1 MILSRLWWWWRNK
14 SVVREC
20 GDGEVPE
27 YTNSPASPVPL
38 WSKVME
44 VIIIDQVAGWQYIIV
59 LLVTEPQSFVS
70 FLPFYDVQLYWKLL
84 QKEYIC
90 FTLQS
95 GEVTFWT
102 FSVQC
107 LLLKKNGE
115 NKYQRYF
122 TSVTYHHAVLCM
134 QWCFTLLHVVTFHH
148 VLTFHH
154 VVMFHHIGIFY
165 HGLVQTGPE
174 VQKNLDNT
182 CTRCTHWSILWN
194 SFHSIAGVQADS
206 HQCGANL
213 Q

>member
-1 MILSRLWWWWRNK
+1 MMTQQECCEGMLGWWGTWVHKLTSISSAIMVKSDGSDHHWSGRRLTIYHSIVSHW
-14 SVVREC
+14 
-20 GDGEVPE
+20 
-27 YTNSPASPVPL
+27 T
-38 WSKVME
+38 SK
-44 VIIIDQVAGWQYIIV
+44 
-59 LLVTEPQSFVS
+59 LCF

-95 GEVTFWT
+95 SKVTFWT

-122 TSVTYHHAVLCM
+122 TSVTYHHAVRCM

-148 VLTFHH
+148 VLTFRH

-194 SFHSIAGVQADS
+194 GFHSIAGMQADS